1 MARRK
6 HREGES
12 LKKVLGVPALF
23 STAYGNVG
31 SSIYYALGLVALWAL
46 GFTPAVFLLTG
57 LLFCTTA
64 WSYAEATAM
73 VPEAGGSSS
82 FGRRAFNEFVSFG
95 AGWALML
102 DYIVTVAISAYFVP
116 NYLAVFWP
124 ALKTFPYNSIGGIV
138 TIIALVGINV
148 VGIKEAARLNIV
160 LALLDLGTQVLL
172 MIIGVVLLLQPK
184 LLIDQVHIGVAPTWA
199 HLIYGISIGT
209 IAYTGIETVS
219 NMSEEASNPGKDV
232 PRAINFVLIA
242 VLVVYL
248 GISMTALSA
257 MPVKPNVL
265 AIDAKTGQTVP
276 VQVVAKS
283 KEEPNGPFVFKS
295 TPPAGNASSDVYIP
309 AEEQANGTWVIPAQ
323 KPGPETFTQ
332 NGQEYTRLY
341 GSLLGSVYPED
352 PVVGIVRFLPAELDW
367 LKTILMPWVGI
378 LAATILLIATNAG
391 LIGVSRLAYS
401 LGQHRQVPP
410 ILGRV
415 HPKRLT
421 PYVAIIAFGGVA
433 CILLLLPGNTI
444 NLLADLY
451 AFGAMIS
458 FTVAHVSVIWLRHKE
473 PDFPRPFRT
482 PINIQIGKMSVPVLA
497 VIGGLGTFTVWCV
510 VVATHPFGRTIG
522 FIWMGVGLLMY
533 VGYRKAKGYSLT
545 KTVEKVVVP
554 VSMQADI
561 DYDQILVPIT
571 GSRISDEMMV
581 LACQLAT
588 EKNSSIDGL
597 YVIEVPLNLPL
608 DARLV
613 NERAKADT
621 VLSAGALIASQ
632 FKVKFT
638 PNVVTAR
645 QAGRAIVEEA
655 ALRRSEVIMLGTTRK
670 RRVGNLTFGR
680 TTDYVLD
687 HSPCEVLLNLVPKD
701 YPTGGSSIAEKL
713 EQRGLTPPVIEGG
726 EPVGPS
732 VKD

>member
-12 LKKVLGVPALF
+12 LQKVLGVPALF

-46 GFTPAVFLLTG
+46 GVTPVVFLLTG
-57 LLFCTTA
+57 LLFFTTA

-138 TIIALVGINV
+138 TIIVLVGINV
-148 VGIKEAARLNIV
+148 IGIKEAARLNIV
-160 LALLDLGTQVLL
+160 LALLDLATQVLL
-172 MIIGVVLLLQPK
+172 MVMGVVLLLEPK
-184 LLIDQVHIGVAPTWA
+184 MLIDQVHLGVAPTWS

-219 NMSEEASNPGKDV
+219 NMSEEAANPDRDV
-232 PRAINFVLIA
+232 PRAINFVLLA

-276 VQVVAKS
+276 VEVVAKS
-283 KEEPNGPFVFKS
+283 EDEPNGPFVFKG
-295 TPPAGNASSDVYIP
+295 TPPPGNAGNDVYIP
-309 AEEQANGTWVIPAQ
+309 AEEQRQALGDPAPEE
-323 KPGPETFTQ
+323 PGAETFTQ
-332 NGQEYTRLY
+332 DGQRVHQDSTARCSAASTRKTRSSASSAFCPTTSA
-341 GSLLGSVYPED
+341 GSRPSSCRGSASSPRRSCSS
-352 PVVGIVRFLPAELDW
+352 PRTP
-367 LKTILMPWVGI
+367 
-378 LAATILLIATNAG
+378 G

-421 PYVAIIAFGGVA
+421 PYVAIIAFGAVA
-433 CILLLLPGNTI
+433 CVLLLLPGNTI

-458 FTVAHVSVIWLRHKE
+458 FTVAHVSVVWLRHKE
-473 PDFPRPFRT
+473 PDYPRPFRT
-482 PINIQIGKMSVPVLA
+482 PLNIQIGKMSVPVLA

-522 FIWMGVGLLMY
+522 FLWMGVGLAHVRRLPQ
-533 VGYRKAKGYSLT
+533 GQGLL
-545 KTVEKVVVP
+545 
-554 VSMQADI
+554 AD
-561 DYDQILVPIT
+561 Q
-571 GSRISDEMMV
+571 
-581 LACQLAT
+581 
-588 EKNSSIDGL
+588 
-597 YVIEVPLNLPL
+597 
-608 DARLV
+608 DA
-613 NERAKADT
+613 
-621 VLSAGALIASQ
+621 S
-632 FKVKFT
+632 
-638 PNVVTAR
+638 
-645 QAGRAIVEEA
+645 
-655 ALRRSEVIMLGTTRK
+655 RRSSCPRACRPTSTTTRSSCP
-670 RRVGNLTFGR
+670 
-680 TTDYVLD
+680 
-687 HSPCEVLLNLVPKD
+687 SPARASA
-701 YPTGGSSIAEKL
+701 T
-713 EQRGLTPPVIEGG
+713 R
-726 EPVGPS
+726 
-732 VKD
+732 

>member
-1 MARRK
+1 VARRK

-12 LKKVLGVPALF
+12 LQKVLGVPALF

-46 GFTPAVFLLTG
+46 GFTPVVFLLTG

-172 MIIGVVLLLQPK
+172 MILGVVLLLQPK

-283 KEEPNGPFVFKS
+283 KEEPAGPFVFKG
-295 TPPAGNASSDVYIP
+295 TPPPGNASNDVYIP
-309 AEEQANGTWVIPAQ
+309 AEEQANKTWVIPAQ

-332 NGQEYTRLY
+332 NGTEYTRLY
-341 GSLLGSVYPED
+341 GTLLGSVYKED
-352 PVVGIVRFLPAELDW
+352 PVVGIVRFLPAELGW

-433 CILLLLPGNTI
+433 CVLLLLPGNTI

-497 VIGGLGTFTVWCV
+497 IIGGLGTFTVWCV

-554 VSMQADI
+554 VSMQTDI

-571 GSRISDEMMV
+571 GTRISDEMMV

-613 NERAKADT
+613 SERAKADT

-638 PNVVTAR
+638 PNVATAR

-655 ALRRSEVIMLGTTRK
+655 VRRRSEVIMLGTTRK

-687 HSPCEVLLNLVPKD
+687 HAPCEVLLNLVPKD
-701 YPTGGSSIAEKL
+701 YPTEGSSIAEKL
-713 EQRGLTPPVIEGG
+713 EQRGLTPPVIEDGG
-726 EPVGPS
+726 PVGPS
-732 VKD
+732 VKQ